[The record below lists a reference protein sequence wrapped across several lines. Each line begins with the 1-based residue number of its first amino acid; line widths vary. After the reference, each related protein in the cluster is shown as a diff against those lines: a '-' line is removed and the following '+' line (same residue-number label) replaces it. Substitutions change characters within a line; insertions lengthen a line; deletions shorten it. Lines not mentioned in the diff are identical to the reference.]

1 MRTRDSAIMPS
12 MIEQDN
18 RIIGQE
24 ISRGLT
30 LLASM
35 LATLVGVVWIYPILA
50 QSYLLPILALII
62 VVTWLGALTYRIL
75 KLP

>member
-1 MRTRDSAIMPS
+1 
-12 MIEQDN
+12 MIEHDN
-18 RIIGQE
+18 RIIGRE

-35 LATLVGVVWIYPILA
+35 LATLIVVVWIYPILA
-50 QSYLLPILALII
+50 QSYLLPLIALVIL
-62 VVTWLGALTYRIL
+62 VTWLGVFTYRFL